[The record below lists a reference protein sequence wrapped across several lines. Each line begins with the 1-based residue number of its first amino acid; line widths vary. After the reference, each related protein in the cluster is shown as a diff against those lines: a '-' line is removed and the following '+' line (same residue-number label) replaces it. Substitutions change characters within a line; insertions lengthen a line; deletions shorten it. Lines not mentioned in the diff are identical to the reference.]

1 LGSAEVIKTKSELLL
16 EQFCRDVGLLLVPI
30 PTEARAARRTP
41 DYELALGELRVVVEV
56 KQIDPNKEEVKAERA
71 HTASGEPFA
80 FQSTPG
86 SRLRG
91 KISQAARQLRTRREH
106 EQPGLVV
113 VYNNVCFR
121 PVLTSEHNVL
131 AAMYG
136 RLAIRL
142 SISRTGPIISEPR
155 LAGDRSFDPKTNTV
169 VSALGILSQ
178 QQPTKLAIYHNN
190 FARAPI
196 DPDLFRIA
204 RVRQYRHYC
213 AEPGARPGWA
223 EI

>member
-1 LGSAEVIKTKSELLL
+1 VIKTESELHL

-30 PTEARAARRTP
+30 PTEACAARRTP
-41 DYELALGELRVVVEV
+41 DYELALGEPRVVVEV
-56 KQIDPNKEEVKAERA
+56 KQIDPNKEEVRAERA
-71 HTASGEPFA
+71 RTASGEQLA

-91 KISQAARQLRTRREH
+91 KISQAARQLRTRCKH

-113 VYNNVCFR
+113 VYNNVYFR

-155 LAGDRSFDPKTNTV
+155 LGGNRSFDRNTNTV

-178 QQPTKLAIYHNN
+178 QQPTELAIYHND

-196 DPDLFRIA
+196 NPDLFRIP
-204 RVRQYRHYC
+204 RVRQYHRYR
-213 AEPGARPGWA
+213 AEPGARPGWT

>member
-1 LGSAEVIKTKSELLL
+1 MKTESELLL
-16 EQFCRDVGLLLVPI
+16 EQFCQDVGLLLVPI
-30 PTEARAARRTP
+30 PTEAHAGRRTP
-41 DYELALGELRVVVEV
+41 DYELALGESRVVVEV
-56 KQIDPNKEEVKAERA
+56 KQIDPNKEEVKADRA
-71 HTASGEPFA
+71 HAASGEQLA
-80 FQSTPG
+80 FQNTPG

-91 KISQAARQLRTRREH
+91 KISQAAKQLRTRCKH

-113 VYNNVCFR
+113 VYNNVWFR
-121 PVLTSEHNVL
+121 PVLTSDHNVL

-142 SISRTGPIISEPR
+142 SVPPTGPTISEPR
-155 LAGDRSFDPKTNTV
+155 LGGDRSLDPKTNTV

-178 QQPTKLAIYHNN
+178 QQPTELAIYHNE

-196 DPDLFRIA
+196 DPALFQVA
-204 RVRQYRHYC
+204 RVRQYRRYH
-213 AEPGARPGWA
+213 AQPGTLPGWA